1 MPSIGADQ
9 DGASGLPPAA
19 DALVPAS
26 GRTASSLRDEFSRSA
41 ESVLVQTPHE
51 TAAREGA
58 DAGGMMAP
66 STLRSI
72 LLSSTQ
78 PGRLRDWYA
87 AALSPERERTPGADG
102 YDVLNFGGFYLMIDS
117 RGDVGETNPEPGR
130 VILNVDVADA
140 RAVATR
146 LADMEVQWVS
156 ELEDRNGSLFA
167 TAIDPDGNYVQI
179 IQLSEEHRTATE
191 NR

>member
-1 MPSIGADQ
+1 M
-9 DGASGLPPAA
+9 AA
-19 DALVPAS
+19 
-26 GRTASSLRDEFSRSA
+26 
-41 ESVLVQTPHE
+41 
-51 TAAREGA
+51 
-58 DAGGMMAP
+58 

-72 LLSSTQ
+72 LLSSAQ
-78 PGRLRDWYA
+78 PERLRDWYA
-87 AALSPERERTPGADG
+87 VALSPEMERTPGADG

-117 RGDVGETNPEPGR
+117 RSDVGETNPEPGR

-146 LADMEVQWVS
+146 LAEMEVQWVS

-179 IQLSEEHRTATE
+179 IQLSEEHRTAME
-191 NR
+191 NL